1 MEYFIEEACVW
12 IRTSFLFWLGVEV
25 GYILVLS
32 SLVCTGAGVSCG
44 VECVLLASSWGGVG
58 EVSVLSFLVMVVAEF
73 SFVVVFL
80 VFLVWVGAFG
90 FSVSFLTSDVSSL
103 IESKMAFSLLSN
115 KSMLVSSIVVGIFFP
130 VLWLNIR

>member
-90 FSVSFLTSDVSSL
+90 FSVSFLC
-103 IESKMAFSLLSN
+103 N
-115 KSMLVSSIVVGIFFP
+115 KKRI
-130 VLWLNIR
+130 